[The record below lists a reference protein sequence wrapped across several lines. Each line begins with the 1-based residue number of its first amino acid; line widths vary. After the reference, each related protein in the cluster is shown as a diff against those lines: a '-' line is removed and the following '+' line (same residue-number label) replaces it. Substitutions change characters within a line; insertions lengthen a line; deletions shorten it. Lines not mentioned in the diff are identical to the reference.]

1 MRIMITD
8 ATDAAATVAD
18 ALRAE
23 GHDVRQEC
31 LAGDLGG
38 PACAGLDIGT
48 CALDE
53 HVDVAIAGL
62 GRTADCASAGAVCA
76 RRHGVPVVTVGRH
89 DADHGDLVP
98 ALERAATTV
107 DPEIRRLVEA
117 ELARLAGA
125 MDDPPEVRLRREP
138 DRVVVEALM
147 PLGATSAMASTVAV
161 RLHDAL
167 GPRRRW
173 LGVVDIVVRHREP
186 YVR

>member
-18 ALRAE
+18 ALRAD

-48 CALDE
+48 CALDQ

-89 DADHGDLVP
+89 DAEHGDLLP

-107 DPEIRRLVEA
+107 DPELRRLVEA
-117 ELARLAGA
+117 ELARLAE
-125 MDDPPEVRLRREP
+125 DLDEVPDVHLHRQP
-138 DRVVVEALM
+138 DRVVVEAIM
-147 PLGATSAMASTVAV
+147 PADASTALASMVAV

-173 LGVVDIVVRHREP
+173 LGVVDVVVRHREP